1 MNYRNT
7 GDLGRFGLG
16 LAYHLTSKFFSYLFY
31 RVYRWQLQSRLVST
45 KDSAAQ
51 VATISIGL
59 LIVFYVFAV
68 ITLCGVKF
76 PLLITKVRVMQGVAI
91 LLFLLTYGGVQYF
104 FVRSRRYEQVITK
117 FESQPE
123 TSSQTFLRG
132 FLLVLAFIFP
142 LVVIGVTA
150 YFIGLHRMH

>member
-1 MNYRNT
+1 MSGRSVNDPDWLSVGPIRHAIYSF
-7 GDLGRFGLG
+7 LG
-16 LAYHLTSKFFSYLFY
+16 YLFY
-31 RVYRWQLQSRLVST
+31 RVYSWQLQSRLVST
-45 KDSAAQ
+45 KGSAAQ

-76 PLLITKVRVMQGVAI
+76 PLLITKVRVMQGVAV
-91 LLFLLTYGGVQYF
+91 LLFLLTYGGIQYF
-104 FVRSRRYEQVITK
+104 FVHSKRYEQVIAK
-117 FESQPE
+117 FDSQPE
-123 TSSQTFLRG
+123 TSSQTLLRG

-150 YFIGLHRMH
+150 YLIGLHRIH